1 MKHNFKLLFDKQA
14 SLDEYIASNHQVTYE
29 TTRIRRTLAL
39 LIEISELANSTRCF
53 KYWSNKPSEPKERV
67 IDEYADS
74 LHFLLSLGIDL
85 GVTSYEYDYLPR
97 SDDLSS
103 MFIEIYQLIS
113 NFIDDRNEE
122 KYKAIF
128 DLFLSIGYK
137 LNFSLEEIEDAYFSK
152 LDVNYKR
159 QDTNY

>member
-1 MKHNFKLLFDKQA
+1 MKYNFKDLFDKQA
-14 SLDEYIASNHQVTYE
+14 SLDKYIATNHNVTYE
-29 TTRIRRTLAL
+29 STRKRRTLAL
-39 LIEISELANSTRCF
+39 LIELSELANSTRCF

-85 GVTSYEYDYLPR
+85 GIDNYEYDYLPR
-97 SDDLSS
+97 DEDLSS
-103 MFIEIYQLIS
+103 LFVKIYQLVS
-113 NFIDDRNEE
+113 NFIDDRTNEN
-122 KYKAIF
+122 YKEMF
-128 DLFLSIGYK
+128 DLFLSIGEK
-137 LNFSLEEIEDAYFSK
+137 LNFSINEIIDAYFSK